1 MCKMSLA
8 SPPPQPA
15 AQVVQGVVVGGGD
28 GMMGCNAQI
37 GDACRPKMTPALPD
51 FGLFQRAIEVVC
63 MAFPRLKADGKV
75 DKTRAMSYT

>member
-1 MCKMSLA
+1 
-8 SPPPQPA
+8 
-15 AQVVQGVVVGGGD
+15 
-28 GMMGCNAQI
+28 MMGCNAQI

-63 MAFPRLKADGKV
+63 MAFPRLKAEGKV